1 LSEKIDSWVYCQML
15 TSNSKILDKSNLTGN
30 DAYHGNR
37 AYRWQRIGTAPG
49 KEYIFDDKD
58 LDK

>member
-1 LSEKIDSWVYCQML
+1 ML

-30 DAYHGNR
+30 DGYHGNR
-37 AYRWQRIGTAPG
+37 AYRWQRYGTAPG